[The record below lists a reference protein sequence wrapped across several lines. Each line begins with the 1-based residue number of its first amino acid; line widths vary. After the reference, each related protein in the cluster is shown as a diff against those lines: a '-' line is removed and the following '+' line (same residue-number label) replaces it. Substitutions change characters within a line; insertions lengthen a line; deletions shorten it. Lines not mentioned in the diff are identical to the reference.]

1 MVALGDGRMA
11 DAKFPALDASALEA
25 TREALHAY
33 SKVAGAWAK
42 VTRRRRKHWWHAS
55 LRPSLFGMTTGV
67 MYGDTDFEIEL
78 NLMQSCVEIRTC
90 SSMHRELLAGQSSA
104 ALAET
109 IRHVL
114 FAAGVDRELA
124 PPADVESDLEHP
136 DYSPRQASLMHG
148 AIGSITSALEDF
160 RAGIR
165 EEKSPIQIWPHHF
178 DLSMIW
184 LPGTKVPDQDPANEE
199 YADKQMNFGFAFG
212 DEGIPEPYF
221 YVTVYPLP
229 VEMASVELPE
239 GTTWKSEGFSG
250 AVLLYKDL
258 VKHEDPTGYLL
269 NLWSGLIESGRT
281 HLCPGS

>member
-1 MVALGDGRMA
+1 MA
-11 DAKFPALDASALEA
+11 DVKFPDLDASALDA
-25 TREALHAY
+25 TRRALHAY

-42 VTRRRRKHWWHAS
+42 ATRKKRKHWWHAS
-55 LRPSLFGMTTGV
+55 LRPSLYGMTTGV

-78 NLMQSCVEIRTC
+78 NLMQSCLEIRTC
-90 SSMHRELLAGQSSA
+90 SSMHREQFTGQSSA
-104 ALAET
+104 DLAET
-109 IRHVL
+109 IRNVL
-114 FAAGVDRELA
+114 FAAGVDRDLA
-124 PPADVESDLEHP
+124 PAVDVESDRKYL
-136 DYSPRQASLMHG
+136 DYSPRQASLMHE

-221 YVTVYPLP
+221 YVTAYPLP
-229 VEMASVELPE
+229 DEMPHVELPH
-239 GTTWKSEGFSG
+239 GTTWRSDGFSG

-258 VKHEDPTGYLL
+258 ARNADPAGYLL
-269 NLWSGLIESGRT
+269 DLWTRLIENGRT
-281 HLCPGS
+281 HLCVSAPAVE